1 MFQTVPQASL
11 NQSGNFQEVHL
22 QAGRML
28 QVLLA
33 SSGDFLTELIG
44 CEGLHTGAE

>member
-33 SSGDFLTELIG
+33 SSRDFLTELIG
-44 CEGLHTGAE
+44 CEGLHTRAE